1 MTEKCI
7 KMVQP
12 SKQNQQH
19 QIVGFHYIRAIAYI
33 AIVLLHVTY
42 AASLQYR
49 NSISTQAYTITSM
62 ITNLMMWAVP
72 CFIMVTGA
80 LLLNPNHE
88 VTLAK
93 IYRKYMKKVF
103 IALIAFVFV
112 YCFFDMIVAGEGVS
126 LNGFMKGFVQF
137 FTGTSWSPLWY
148 LYILIGLYALLPLYS
163 RITQAATYKEL
174 QYGIIVGFIVLS
186 LFPLTALF
194 NIKLNFTIHIT
205 SIYPFYLFLGY
216 ALYNDIIKNNKK
228 TNIIIFI
235 VSIVLIIGVVYY
247 RWMHNVETFNLLLSY
262 ASPLNILLSASL
274 FHFFKSIKPISIK
287 GLHKALIALDQ
298 ASFGIYLIHII
309 FVKYFL
315 AILHYNPY
323 KVPVLGFIGIVCLI
337 SILSWIISYVWNL
350 CMHRYAK

>member
-7 KMVQP
+7 KMAQP

-19 QIVGFHYIRAIAYI
+19 QIVGFHYIRAIACI

-112 YCFFDMIVAGEGVS
+112 YRFFDMIVAGEGVS

-148 LYILIGLYALLPLYS
+148 LYMLIGLYALLPLYR

-194 NIKLNFTIHIT
+194 NIKLNFTIHIA

-216 ALYNDIIKNNKK
+216 LLYNDIIKINKK
-228 TNIIIFI
+228 TNTIIFI

-262 ASPLNILLSASL
+262 ASPLSILLSASL

>member
-1 MTEKCI
+1 
-7 KMVQP
+7 
-12 SKQNQQH
+12 
-19 QIVGFHYIRAIAYI
+19 
-33 AIVLLHVTY
+33 
-42 AASLQYR
+42 
-49 NSISTQAYTITSM
+49 
-62 ITNLMMWAVP
+62 
-72 CFIMVTGA
+72 
-80 LLLNPNHE
+80 
-88 VTLAK
+88 
-93 IYRKYMKKVF
+93 MKKVF

-112 YCFFDMIVAGEGVS
+112 YRFFDMIVAGEGVS

-148 LYILIGLYALLPLYS
+148 LYMLIGLYALLPLYR

-194 NIKLNFTIHIT
+194 NIKLNFTIHIA

-216 ALYNDIIKNNKK
+216 LLYNDIIKINKK

-262 ASPLNILLSASL
+262 ASPLSILLSASL